1 VVLGGDFEALWP
13 ASDTVARAGARGGFF
28 HPLTSYSLPD
38 AVRFA
43 SWLAREAPL
52 DHRLG
57 AATRARAR
65 RHWSKGGYYR
75 LLSAMLYKAAEP
87 TRRYKVL
94 ERFYR
99 LRAPLIGR
107 FYAGESTL
115 SDKLRILSGKPP
127 VPLGRAIKVL
137 KEFL

>member
-1 VVLGGDFEALWP
+1 
-13 ASDTVARAGARGGFF
+13 
-28 HPLTSYSLPD
+28 
-38 AVRFA
+38 
-43 SWLAREAPL
+43 
-52 DHRLG
+52 
-57 AATRARAR
+57 
-65 RHWSKGGYYR
+65 
-75 LLSAMLYKAAEP
+75 
-87 TRRYKVL
+87 VL

-127 VPLGRAIKVL
+127 VPLVRALKVL